1 MWRVATGVA
10 QRHGGGSR
18 CCYPFTDLTLLQPFR
33 TTPAVARGHGFP
45 SLSKEGSV
53 GAELRDKTS
62 LGEMGLVLLP
72 VLLYDGFFLI
82 RTSPKTELV
91 ANYGNPGGFIS
102 VNKR

>member
-1 MWRVATGVA
+1 MVRSD
-10 QRHGGGSR
+10 GSCR
-18 CCYPFTDLTLLQPFR
+18 APSRSC
-33 TTPAVARGHGFP
+33 PAIPLRICLCRNRSNRPRRAHGHGFP
-45 SLSKEGSV
+45 SLSKEGSLLCR
-53 GAELRDKTS
+53 ATETS
-62 LGEMGLVLLP
+62 LVEMGLALLP

>member
-1 MWRVATGVA
+1 MVRSD
-10 QRHGGGSR
+10 GGRAAPRGWCALLLSF
-18 CCYPFTDLTLLQPFR
+18 YGLTLLQPFR

-45 SLSKEGSV
+45 SLSKEGRLLCR
-53 GAELRDKTS
+53 ATETS
-62 LGEMGLVLLP
+62 LVEMGLVLLP

>member
-1 MWRVATGVA
+1 VA
-10 QRHGGGSR
+10 
-18 CCYPFTDLTLLQPFR
+18 
-33 TTPAVARGHGFP
+33 
-45 SLSKEGSV
+45 KEGSLLCR
-53 GAELRDKTS
+53 ATETS
-62 LGEMGLVLLP
+62 LVEMGLVLLP